1 MSFNSLIQS
10 SARQQF
16 ILLGAVECKFVSQ
29 SAVSKDTIVLIDR
42 DVEAVL
48 DNGLRVEKRT
58 VLNLLREDTGK
69 VRKGDSVLVGD
80 ERFTINDIVA
90 DDGIVIE
97 VYVRG

>member
-1 MSFNSLIQS
+1 MM
-10 SARQQF
+10 
-16 ILLGAVECKFVSQ
+16 LLGAVDCKFVSQ
-29 SAVSKDTIVLIDR
+29 SATSVDTIVVIDR
-42 DVEAVL
+42 DVDALV
-48 DNGLRVEKRT
+48 DNGIRVEKRT

-80 ERFTINDIVA
+80 ERFTINDIVS

>member
-10 SARQQF
+10 SARQQMM
-16 ILLGAVECKFVSQ
+16 LLGAVDCKFVSQ
-29 SAVSKDTIVLIDR
+29 SATSVDTIVVIDR
-42 DVEAVL
+42 DVDALV
-48 DNGLRVEKRT
+48 DNGIRVEKRT
-58 VLNLLREDTGK
+58 VLNLLREDTGR

-90 DDGIVIE
+90 DDGIVVE

>member
-10 SARQQF
+10 SARQQMT
-16 ILLGAVECKFVSQ
+16 LLGAVDCKFVSQ
-29 SAVSKDTIVLIDR
+29 SATSVDTIVVIDR
-42 DVEAVL
+42 DVDALV
-48 DNGLRVEKRT
+48 DNGIRVEKRT

-80 ERFTINDIVA
+80 ERFTINDIVS
-90 DDGIVIE
+90 DDGFVVE

>member
-10 SARQQF
+10 SARQQMM
-16 ILLGAVECKFVSQ
+16 LLGAVECKFVSQ
-29 SAVSKDTIVLIDR
+29 SATSVDTIVVIDR
-42 DVEAVL
+42 DVDALV
-48 DNGLRVEKRT
+48 DNGIRVEKRT
-58 VLNLLREDTGK
+58 VLNLLREDTGR